1 LISKGELKNMN
12 EDIVYLF
19 GFSTR
24 KQVYL
29 DNLFDI
35 VREQTDSGIS
45 IAIVLIHDGVI
56 GTSQSGT
63 MPSLLEKLLSLPVS
77 VFALLP
83 DLLAR
88 GIEPNTVD
96 HRIKC
101 IDYDELV
108 DILAQI
114 PKVASWM

>member
-1 LISKGELKNMN
+1 MENDKEV
-12 EDIVYLF
+12 VYLY

-24 KQVYL
+24 KQMFL
-29 DNLFDI
+29 DNLLGI
-35 VREQTDSGIS
+35 VNEQCKNKVNIT
-45 IAIVLIHDGVI
+45 IVLLHDGVI

-63 MPSLLEKLLSLPVS
+63 IPELLEKLLNLSVT

-88 GIEPNTVD
+88 GIEPNMVD
-96 HRIKC
+96 PRIKC
-101 IDYDELV
+101 IDYDDLV

>member
-1 LISKGELKNMN
+1 MEIEK
-12 EDIVYLF
+12 DIVYLY

-24 KQVYL
+24 KQMYL
-29 DNLFDI
+29 DNLLSI
-35 VREQTDSGIS
+35 VSEQIENNVS

-56 GTSQSGT
+56 GTSQNGS
-63 MPSLLEKLLSLPVS
+63 MPDLLNRLLNLPVS

-88 GIEPNTVD
+88 GIEPSRID
-96 HRIKC
+96 PRIKN

-108 DILAQI
+108 DILTQI

>member
-1 LISKGELKNMN
+1 MEIEK
-12 EDIVYLF
+12 DIVYLF

-29 DNLFDI
+29 ENLFSI
-35 VREQTDSGIS
+35 VSEQIENNVS

-56 GTSQSGT
+56 GTSQNGLI
-63 MPSLLEKLLSLPVS
+63 PNLLNRLLNLSVS
-77 VFALLP
+77 VFALIP

-88 GIEPNTVD
+88 GIEPNMVD
-96 HRIKC
+96 PRIKC
-101 IDYDELV
+101 IDYEELV

>member
-1 LISKGELKNMN
+1 MEKKK
-12 EDIVYLF
+12 DIVYLY

-24 KQVYL
+24 KQMYL
-29 DNLFDI
+29 DNLLGI
-35 VREQTDSGIS
+35 VSEQTENNVS

-63 MPSLLEKLLSLPVS
+63 IPNSLGKLLNLSIS

-88 GIEPNTVD
+88 GIEPITVD
-96 HRIKC
+96 PRIKC
-101 IDYDELV
+101 IEYEDLV
-108 DILAQI
+108 DILAQT

>member
-1 LISKGELKNMN
+1 MEDDK
-12 EDIVYLF
+12 DIVYLY

-24 KQVYL
+24 RQMYL
-29 DNLFDI
+29 DNLLGI
-35 VREQTDSGIS
+35 LSEQIEINVG

-56 GTSQSGT
+56 GTSQSGN
-63 MPSLLEKLLSLPVS
+63 MPILLEKLLNLSIS

-88 GIEPNTVD
+88 GIGPNTVD
-96 HRIKC
+96 PRIKC
-101 IDYDELV
+101 IEYDELV
-108 DILAQI
+108 DILAQT

>member
-1 LISKGELKNMN
+1 MEIEK
-12 EDIVYLF
+12 DIVYLY

-24 KQVYL
+24 KQMYL
-29 DNLFDI
+29 DNLLGI
-35 VREQTDSGIS
+35 VREQVEKKIRIT
-45 IAIVLIHDGVI
+45 IVLLHDGVI

-63 MPSLLEKLLSLPVS
+63 IPSLLEKLLALPVS

-88 GIEPNTVD
+88 GIEPKTID
-96 HRIKC
+96 SRIKC
-101 IDYDELV
+101 IEYNDLV
-108 DILAQI
+108 DILVQN

>member
-1 LISKGELKNMN
+1 MEKKK
-12 EDIVYLF
+12 DIVYLY

-24 KQVYL
+24 KQMYL
-29 DNLFDI
+29 DNLLGI
-35 VREQTDSGIS
+35 VSEQTENNVS

-56 GTSQSGT
+56 GTSRSGT
-63 MPSLLEKLLSLPVS
+63 IPRLLDKLLNLPVS

-96 HRIKC
+96 PRIKC
-101 IDYDELV
+101 IEYDDLV
-108 DILAQI
+108 DILAQT

>member
-1 LISKGELKNMN
+1 MN
-12 EDIVYLF
+12 EELVYLY

-24 KQVYL
+24 KQVNL
-29 DNLFDI
+29 DNLLSILKD
-35 VREQTDSGIS
+35 QTDNGSS

-63 MPSLLEKLLSLPVS
+63 IPNSLDKLLNLSVS
-77 VFALLP
+77 VFAMTP

-88 GIEPNTVD
+88 GIEPNTID
-96 HRIKC
+96 PRIKC
-101 IDYDELV
+101 IEYDELV
-108 DILAQI
+108 DILAKT